1 MRKVFYLILTGI
13 AIGIL
18 LAPGRG
24 SDSWQKVEDYFN
36 NLKSNAKD
44 TFSDLVDGTKSILEK
59 ATR

>member
-36 NLKSNAKD
+36 NLKNKTKD
-44 TFSDLVDGTKSILEK
+44 TFSDLADGAKRMVEKSTK
-59 ATR
+59 